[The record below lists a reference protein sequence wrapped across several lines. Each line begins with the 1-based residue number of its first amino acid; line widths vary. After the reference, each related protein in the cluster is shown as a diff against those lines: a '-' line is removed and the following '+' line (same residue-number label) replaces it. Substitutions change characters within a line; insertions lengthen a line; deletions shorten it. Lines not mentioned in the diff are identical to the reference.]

1 MGEGLSH
8 KQVYPQEDYCS
19 MTESCQQ
26 AFKCVPSMYSLPFLK
41 ETIAG
46 FDGDILLSLEQRGRC
61 PLYCLWPTLQKRK
74 SLLQASVYD

>member
-19 MTESCQQ
+19 RTESCQQ
-26 AFKCVPSMYSLPFLK
+26 AFKCVPGMYSLFFLK

-46 FDGDILLSLEQRGRC
+46 FYSDVFCSLEQRGRC
-61 PLYCLWPTLQKRK
+61 PPILFVAHCTKK
-74 SLLQASVYD
+74 KISLPGLNL